1 MKTLLVILQAVW
13 LGAHI
18 TVGYVVAPLL
28 FHFTSRGEI
37 SRTTAGNVA
46 GELFHV
52 LMYFGLFTAVVW
64 WLFCRSVRQPSK
76 ILNVLLLLL
85 LVSEWVIS
93 PVIEAIK
100 HKQSQW
106 LYDLIGGSFG
116 MWHGISSSVY
126 LLMTLLLLLWTGK
139 RLQINSQRR

>member
-18 TVGYVVAPLL
+18 TIGYVVAPLL
-28 FHFTSRGEI
+28 FHFASRGEI
-37 SRTTAGNVA
+37 NRSTAGNVA

-106 LYDLIGGSFG
+106 LYDFVGGSFG
-116 MWHGISSSVY
+116 MWHGISSSAY
-126 LLMTLLLLLWTGK
+126 LLITLLLLLWTGK

>member
-18 TVGYVVAPLL
+18 TIGYVVAPLL
-28 FHFTSRGEI
+28 FHFASRGEI
-37 SRTTAGNVA
+37 SRATAGNVA

-106 LYDLIGGSFG
+106 LYDLVGGSFG

-126 LLMTLLLLLWTGK
+126 LLITLLLLLWTGK

>member
-18 TVGYVVAPLL
+18 TIGYVVAPLL
-28 FHFTSRGEI
+28 FHFASRGEI

-85 LVSEWVIS
+85 LVIEWVIS

-100 HKQSQW
+100 HKQSHW
-106 LYDLIGGSFG
+106 LYDLVGGSFG

-126 LLMTLLLLLWTGK
+126 LLITLLLLLWTGK

>member
-28 FHFTSRGEI
+28 FHFASRGEI

-52 LMYFGLFTAVVW
+52 LMYFGLFTAVAW
-64 WLFCRSVRQPSK
+64 WLFRRSVRQPSK

-106 LYDLIGGSFG
+106 LYDLVGGSFG

-126 LLMTLLLLLWTGK
+126 LLITLLLLLWTGK

>member
-106 LYDLIGGSFG
+106 LYDLVGGSFG
-116 MWHGISSSVY
+116 MWHGISSTVY
-126 LLMTLLLLLWTGK
+126 LLITLLLLLWTGK

>member
-18 TVGYVVAPLL
+18 TIGYVVAPML
-28 FHFTSRGEI
+28 FHFADKGEYSRSI
-37 SRTTAGNVA
+37 AGNIA
-46 GELFHV
+46 SELFHV

-116 MWHGISSSVY
+116 MWHGISSTVY
-126 LLMTLLLLLWTGK
+126 LLITLLLLLWTGK

>member
-28 FHFTSRGEI
+28 FHFASRGEI
-37 SRTTAGNVA
+37 SRMTAGNVA

-76 ILNVLLLLL
+76 ILNVLLLYLITYKTTNRMKDYRRILL
-85 LVSEWVIS
+85 QNCLIDMLFNFVNIITKSVSK
-93 PVIEAIK
+93 AN
-100 HKQSQW
+100 
-106 LYDLIGGSFG
+106 F
-116 MWHGISSSVY
+116 
-126 LLMTLLLLLWTGK
+126 
-139 RLQINSQRR
+139 

>member
-28 FHFTSRGEI
+28 FHFASRGEI

-52 LMYFGLFTAVVW
+52 LMYFGLFTAVAW

-85 LVSEWVIS
+85 LSNQ
-93 PVIEAIK
+93 K
-100 HKQSQW
+100 
-106 LYDLIGGSFG
+106 
-116 MWHGISSSVY
+116 
-126 LLMTLLLLLWTGK
+126 
-139 RLQINSQRR
+139 

>member
-18 TVGYVVAPLL
+18 TIGYVVAPLL
-28 FHFTSRGEI
+28 FHFASRGEI
-37 SRTTAGNVA
+37 SRTTAGNAA

-126 LLMTLLLLLWTGK
+126 LLITLLLLLWTGK

>member
-1 MKTLLVILQAVW
+1 MKTLLLILQAVW

-18 TVGYVVAPLL
+18 TIGYVVAPLL
-28 FHFTSRGEI
+28 FHFASRGEI

-52 LMYFGLFTAVVW
+52 LMYFGLFTAVAW

-106 LYDLIGGSFG
+106 LYDLVGGSFG

>member
-18 TVGYVVAPLL
+18 TIGYVVAPLL
-28 FHFTSRGEI
+28 FHFASRGEI

-46 GELFHV
+46 GELFHM

-106 LYDLIGGSFG
+106 LYDLVGGSFG

-126 LLMTLLLLLWTGK
+126 LLITLLLLLWTGK

>member
-18 TVGYVVAPLL
+18 TIGYVVAPLL
-28 FHFTSRGEI
+28 FHFASRGEI
-37 SRTTAGNVA
+37 SRMTAGNVA

-52 LMYFGLFTAVVW
+52 LMYFGLFTAVAW
-64 WLFCRSVRQPSK
+64 WLFCRSVRQPSH
-76 ILNVLLLLL
+76 ILNALIVLLAL
-85 LVSEWVIS
+85 SEWVIT
-93 PVIEAIK
+93 PVIVAIK
-100 HKQSQW
+100 QKQSQW
-106 LYDLIGGSFG
+106 LYDLVGGSFG

-126 LLMTLLLLLWTGK
+126 LLITVLLLWWAGK

>member
-18 TVGYVVAPLL
+18 TIGYVVAPLL
-28 FHFTSRGEI
+28 FHFASRGEI

-106 LYDLIGGSFG
+106 LYDLIGGSFA